1 MTSPQAEA
9 ALLNISMQPAS
20 RLGRI
25 QSSMATSVLAERLLE
40 MGLTTQPTHTH
51 LQARSL
57 LSQSLRDMRILHGY
71 RWHSALS
78 VAIMEVATSS
88 LQATQMSFPRVRSRQ
103 RHHCHRHHRRPHRH
117 PHHLCSRGSVLTARK
132 AIQSSRLKVPIWCAQ
147 TWMVMILELLQT
159 CA

>member
-78 VAIMEVATSS
+78 VVIMEVATSS
-88 LQATQMSFPRVRSRQ
+88 LQATQTFFLRANLPPHQRPPCNRHPHLSR
-103 RHHCHRHHRRPHRH
+103 HWHRHHRRNFRAKKRADGTK
-117 PHHLCSRGSVLTARK
+117 L
-132 AIQSSRLKVPIWCAQ
+132 SSSSLPTQ
-147 TWMVMILELLQT
+147 TWTIFMPQPLRR
-159 CA
+159 